1 MTSPSTQIDDDHSAT
16 GTEPAQLRM
25 SDWVAAI
32 ERGDSAPYRP
42 AGEADWS
49 RRRLGILIC
58 AVALIYPA
66 YSYLVQRTLLLAEVA
81 AAQETLKEEL
91 RRLSEELTPTRRV
104 RPNPTSAPLRP
115 PPVRVVGVIDGPNPP
130 PSPNSTAAP
139 PAKSPP
145 ASAYRPSSG

>member
-1 MTSPSTQIDDDHSAT
+1 MTSPSTETEDSHSAT

-81 AAQETLKEEL
+81 AAQETLTPSG
-91 RRLSEELTPTRRV
+91 LSRYSSAGPAEPSTR
-104 RPNPTSAPLRP
+104 
-115 PPVRVVGVIDGPNPP
+115 
-130 PSPNSTAAP
+130 ST
-139 PAKSPP
+139 
-145 ASAYRPSSG
+145 